1 MIKKWMPKIVS
12 SDHEIER
19 DREIKEIRTRI
30 VERLEE
36 EKQNFIFH
44 PSVCTFCHRLC
55 HFLKKYL
62 LHHLDNF
69 YSFYKDNH
77 E

>member
-44 PSVCTFCHRLC
+44 PFGGKILNLAISIVKEEL
-55 HFLKKYL
+55 
-62 LHHLDNF
+62 
-69 YSFYKDNH
+69 
-77 E
+77 EG